1 MTGEETGEEKGK
13 ISRAILAVIILSGI
27 AVMAIHLK
35 QPVTYP
41 YTSVVAGVN
50 VHSQIPISEIQY
62 LKNIALFNNSN
73 KAATTCN
80 FELYAISTVDRYGYR
95 VFIEKGEKGIYV
107 QRNAAYIKGNTDRE
121 ILQACNVFSCIREG
135 IECPEN
141 LWEIRDIIVNSKRIN
156 VILDINLKGPA
167 LRGYGDVLGA
177 LGYIQGENVLRDMN
191 GDGRIEKWEVE
202 ENLIK
207 IFPHIKEDNECKL
220 QPISTA
226 LQKLNATNETFNCSG
241 LHPSIMLTKAEKNA
255 IEVKNGDVIIS
266 GDDDH
271 IGSACIILRD
281 VISPEFIRSLYRMG

>member
-1 MTGEETGEEKGK
+1 MTEEAGEEKGK
-13 ISRAILAVIILSGI
+13 ISKAILAVIILSGI

-41 YTSVVAGVN
+41 YTSTVAGVN

-80 FELYAISTVDRYGYR
+80 FELSAISTVDRYGYR
-95 VFIEKGEKGIYV
+95 VFIERGEKGIYV
-107 QRNAAYIKGNTDRE
+107 QRNAVYIRGNTDRE

-177 LGYIQGENVLRDMN
+177 LGYIQGENVLRDIN
-191 GDGRIEKWEVE
+191 GDGKIERWEVE
-202 ENLIK
+202 ENLIR

-226 LQKLNATNETFNCSG
+226 FQKLNATNETFNCSE
-241 LHPSIMLTKAEKNA
+241 LHPSIMFTKAEKNA

-281 VISPEFIRSLYRMG
+281 VISPEFIRSLYRTG

>member
-1 MTGEETGEEKGK
+1 MTEEAEGEKGK
-13 ISRAILAVIILSGI
+13 ISKAILAVIILSGI

-41 YTSVVAGVN
+41 YTSTVAGVN
-50 VHSQIPISEIQY
+50 VYSQIPISEIQY

-80 FELYAISTVDRYGYR
+80 FELSAISTVDRYGYR
-95 VFIEKGEKGIYV
+95 VFIERGEKGIYV
-107 QRNAAYIKGNTDRE
+107 QRNAAYIRGNTDRE

-135 IECPEN
+135 IECPDN

-177 LGYIQGENVLRDMN
+177 LGYIQGENVLRDIN
-191 GDGRIEKWEVE
+191 GDGKIERWEVE
-202 ENLIK
+202 ENLIR

-226 LQKLNATNETFNCSG
+226 FQKLNATNETFNCSE

-281 VISPEFIRSLYRMG
+281 AISPEFIRSLYRTG

>member
-1 MTGEETGEEKGK
+1 MTEEAGEEKGK
-13 ISRAILAVIILSGI
+13 ISKAILAVIILSGI
-27 AVMAIHLK
+27 AVMVIHLK

-41 YTSVVAGVN
+41 YASTVAGVN

-80 FELYAISTVDRYGYR
+80 FELSAISTVDRYGYR
-95 VFIEKGEKGIYV
+95 VFIERGEKGIYV
-107 QRNAAYIKGNTDRE
+107 QRNAVYIRGNTDRE

-177 LGYIQGENVLRDMN
+177 LGYIQGENVLRDIN
-191 GDGRIEKWEVE
+191 GDGKIERWEVE
-202 ENLIK
+202 ENLIR

-226 LQKLNATNETFNCSG
+226 FQKLNATNETFNCSE
-241 LHPSIMLTKAEKNA
+241 LHPSIMFTKAEKNA

-281 VISPEFIRSLYRMG
+281 VISPEFIRSLYRTG

>member
-1 MTGEETGEEKGK
+1 MTEEAEGEKGK
-13 ISRAILAVIILSGI
+13 ISKAILAVIILSGI

-41 YTSVVAGVN
+41 YTSTVAGVN
-50 VHSQIPISEIQY
+50 VYSQIPISEIQY

-80 FELYAISTVDRYGYR
+80 FELSAISTVDRYGYR
-95 VFIEKGEKGIYV
+95 VFIERGEKGIYV
-107 QRNAAYIKGNTDRE
+107 QRNAAYIRGNTDRE

-177 LGYIQGENVLRDMN
+177 LGYIQGEHVMRDIN
-191 GDGRIEKWEVE
+191 GDGKIERWEVE
-202 ENLIK
+202 ENLIR

-226 LQKLNATNETFNCSG
+226 FQKLNATNETFNCNE

-281 VISPEFIRSLYRMG
+281 AISPEFIRSLYRTG